1 MEKMDMP
8 LNTGLSN
15 SLNKK
20 NNIQEKGAIQKLE
33 VLFFSPM
40 EKAQNL
46 IERLGSLPRAE
57 GENNTIMLSEY
68 DIEIADAILHAKDI
82 STVLSGK
89 NRDLVMA
96 PNTRDALPWTDI
108 VESLKKQGISYENSE
123 PNPES
128 RLDSIGLYFDSKGMI
143 YAFPKMWSKQS
154 VHKIPGTHVGVT
166 ICGEVHTIK
175 PEEVQDIEI
184 LLNPSCETDDP
195 FIKFRMAGLLNPDL
209 SREDVIALYYEY
221 DPGLKYA
228 LDEDYWR
235 TVKIEPGDEEYYSR
249 ENREKRFNEKIDH
262 VWDFV
267 KNPRQDSMYVTQK
280 LKKSFPDIKIPII
293 RSDYGASGVL
303 NPGDSVDLKKVKKEQ
318 GYSQWSFEFKK

>member
-1 MEKMDMP
+1 MEKLDMP
-8 LNTGLSN
+8 LNTEPSN
-15 SLNKK
+15 GLNKK
-20 NNIQEKGAIQKLE
+20 NNIQEKGVLQKIE
-33 VLFFSPM
+33 ILFFNPV

-46 IERLGSLPRAE
+46 IERLSSLPKAE
-57 GENNTIMLSEY
+57 RENNTIMLSEY
-68 DIEIADAILHAKDI
+68 DIEVVDAIFHAKDI
-82 STVLSGK
+82 SKALHGK
-89 NRDLVMA
+89 NRNLVMA
-96 PNTRDALPWTDI
+96 PNTRDVMPWANI
-108 VESLKKQGISYENSE
+108 VEDLQKQGISYENSE
-123 PNPES
+123 PSPES

-143 YAFPKMWSKQS
+143 YTFPKMWGKQS
-154 VHKIPGTHVGVT
+154 VHKIPGTPVGVT

-175 PEEVQDIEI
+175 PEEVEDIEI
-184 LLNPSCETDDP
+184 LLNPSCEADDP

-221 DPGLKYA
+221 DPASKYT
-228 LDEDYWR
+228 LDEDYWK
-235 TVKIEPGDEEYYSR
+235 TVKIEPGDEEYYSH

-303 NPGDSVDLKKVKKEQ
+303 NPGDSVDLKNVKKSQ